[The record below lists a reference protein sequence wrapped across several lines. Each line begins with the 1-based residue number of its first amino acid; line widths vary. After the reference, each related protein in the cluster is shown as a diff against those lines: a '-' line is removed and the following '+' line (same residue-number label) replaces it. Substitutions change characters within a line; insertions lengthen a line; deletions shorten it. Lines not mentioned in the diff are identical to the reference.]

1 MAPTGVLIYEEGC
14 NATIF
19 IQSLD
24 YVFSTE
30 LRRTLL
36 DTPKLRDEL
45 NVCIATE
52 LKTLKCEPVK
62 VNCVSD
68 PIQWTSD

>member
-1 MAPTGVLIYEEGC
+1 MPQSLFKVLIR
-14 NATIF
+14 
-19 IQSLD
+19 

-30 LRRTLL
+30 LHRTWW

-52 LKTLKCEPVK
+52 MKTLKCEPFK
-62 VNCVSD
+62 VNCVTD